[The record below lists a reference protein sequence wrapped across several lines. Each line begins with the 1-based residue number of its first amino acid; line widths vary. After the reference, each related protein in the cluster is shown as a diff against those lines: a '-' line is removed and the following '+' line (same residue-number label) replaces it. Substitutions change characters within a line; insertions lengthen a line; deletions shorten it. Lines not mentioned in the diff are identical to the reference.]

1 MWLELFQEI
10 KQRKILLISLLYT
23 LFLVCIALIA
33 PIISP
38 YEVSEQNL
46 SLGASAP
53 SLQHILGTD
62 VLGRDLF
69 SRILY
74 GSRISL
80 LVGFLATFVAI
91 TIYIGWVAFCY
102 FYNSYSCHF
111 W

>member
-1 MWLELFQEI
+1 MV
-10 KQRKILLISLLYT
+10 RVISRDQTKKNSFDFLLYT

-53 SLQHILGTD
+53 SLQYILGTD

-69 SRILY
+69 QNTLRK
-74 GSRISL
+74 
-80 LVGFLATFVAI
+80 
-91 TIYIGWVAFCY
+91 
-102 FYNSYSCHF
+102 
-111 W
+111 